1 MAAMENTTPTAA
13 EAEVPKRETKNVS
26 AMLYTAT
33 TIMDTMEGMASLGI
47 KRFTGSSSI
56 CRNFSS
62 SFIAIGFLSLLP
74 YIEAF

>member
-1 MAAMENTTPTAA
+1 MENTTPTAA
-13 EAEVPKRETKNVS
+13 EAEVPKRETKKVS

-62 SFIAIGFLSLLP
+62 SLMAMSSAPFSGNFSTSMLQ
-74 YIEAF
+74 